1 MTINRTP
8 LFSSRTGLVERVECP
23 APLRGVSREKYS
35 PDFQV
40 AFPYRGAFMWHV
52 GGEAV
57 VSDPNQVLFVRGGE
71 PFRIGEMGAGFGEV
85 IITPDAAALRDVSE
99 TAGFELEHH
108 PLFVARRCRVTP
120 ALQCLCLQFFHQSQ
134 EEDVTELQ
142 ASEMIFRLLTQA
154 LRLTPPSRVQS
165 PQTRRLIR
173 CAKGFLD
180 ANFRGRLQLADVAS
194 AVGSSPAYLTDVFRR
209 FEGAPLHAYLT
220 QLRLGRALLDLPHT
234 DDLTALA
241 LDLGFSSHSHF
252 TFAFRRW
259 FGCTPSEFRRSTR
272 RSISTAAVKFEH
284 ARELPGRG
292 DLTRD
297 AERLM

>member
-1 MTINRTP
+1 MTTRTP

-23 APLRGVSREKYS
+23 APVRGVTPEKYS
-35 PDFQV
+35 ADFQV

-57 VSDPNQVLFVRGGE
+57 VSDPNQVIFVRGGE
-71 PFRIGEMGAGFGEV
+71 PFRIGEMCAQGFGEV
-85 IITPDAAALRDVSE
+85 IITPDAAALHDVSE

-108 PLFVARRCRVTP
+108 PLFAARRCRVTP
-120 ALQCLCLQFFHQSQ
+120 ELQCLCLRFFHQSQ
-134 EEDVTELQ
+134 EEDLAELQ

-154 LRLTPPSRVQS
+154 LRLTPPSRAQS
-165 PQTRRLIR
+165 PQTRGLILR
-173 CAKGFLD
+173 AKGFLD
-180 ANFRGRLQLADVAS
+180 ANFRARLQLADVAS

-209 FEGAPLHAYLT
+209 FEGVPLHGYLT

-252 TFAFRRW
+252 TLAFRRW

-272 RSISTAAVKFEH
+272 RSISTAAVKFAH
-284 ARELPGRG
+284 ARALHGRG

-297 AERLM
+297 SERA